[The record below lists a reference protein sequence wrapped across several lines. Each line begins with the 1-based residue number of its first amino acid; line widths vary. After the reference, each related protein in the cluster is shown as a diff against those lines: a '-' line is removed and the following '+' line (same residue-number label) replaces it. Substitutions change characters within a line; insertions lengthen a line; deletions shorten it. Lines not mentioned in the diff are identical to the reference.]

1 MARRKP
7 WWEPFDRNA
16 AQVEAVRKVEDPA
29 HELELALEA
38 AGWFGA
44 RRSLPL
50 LDTAIEALEEW

>member
-1 MARRKP
+1 MAAREP
-7 WWEPFDRNA
+7 WFRPYEA
-16 AQVEAVRKVEDPA
+16 AAERAKIADTEEVDM
-29 HELELALEA
+29 HELAFAMEA